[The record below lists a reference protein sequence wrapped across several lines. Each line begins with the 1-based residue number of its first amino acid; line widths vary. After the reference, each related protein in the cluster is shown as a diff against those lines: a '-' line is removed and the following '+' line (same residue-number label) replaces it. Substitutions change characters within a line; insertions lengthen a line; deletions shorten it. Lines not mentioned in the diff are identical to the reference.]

1 MQRVLDTAQNVL
13 PQKLLPL
20 LMFTVAIYHRLGGK
34 TIVIQNT
41 IQWRPLIGPWPPF
54 WPPIGPH
61 LLSKRP
67 GSDLLQSLMLILFI
81 TPADLTRSLVSR
93 GMAGEA

>member
-13 PQKLLPL
+13 PQKLLLL

-41 IQWRPLIGPWPPF
+41 MQWRPLIGPRPPF

-61 LLSKRP
+61 CYHSNLALTS
-67 GSDLLQSLMLILFI
+67 SSL
-81 TPADLTRSLVSR
+81 
-93 GMAGEA
+93 